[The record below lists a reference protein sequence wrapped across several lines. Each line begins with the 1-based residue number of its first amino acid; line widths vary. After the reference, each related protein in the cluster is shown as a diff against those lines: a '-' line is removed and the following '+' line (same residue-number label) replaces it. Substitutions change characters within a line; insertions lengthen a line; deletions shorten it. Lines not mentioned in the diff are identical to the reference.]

1 MWISVRDRVAGRDGD
16 QRAEPLGTGV
26 IVAVLAALA
35 AGASFAVGG
44 VLQQRVAATR
54 PSDESLSLSLLKQLA
69 RQKLWVAG
77 IAFAFLSYGFQSLA
91 LAFGPLSLVQPL
103 ILSELLFSL
112 PLSARLYGARLG
124 RQDWLGVLAVGLG
137 LASALYLASPS
148 GGNPRPAL
156 TGWLVLLAS
165 AGGLAALALVV
176 ARRLSGAA
184 RASLFALAGGII
196 MGTQSA
202 LLDTSIANLQEG
214 FLAIVLSWQS
224 YAVIVASIG
233 GLLLI
238 QSAFQAGP
246 LSASLPVI
254 DTVQPLVTVAI
265 GFLLFNESFTDSTW
279 QLVGSGVAAVVVVV
293 GIVLLDTSPVMHK
306 LHDKQQETAD
316 EQSDDEQVTLGT

>member
-1 MWISVRDRVAGRDGD
+1 MI
-16 QRAEPLGTGV
+16 
-26 IVAVLAALA
+26 IAVLASLA

-54 PSDESLSLSLLKQLA
+54 PSDESLSLGLLNKLV

-91 LAFGPLSLVQPL
+91 LAFGPLTLVQPL

-124 RQDWLGVLAVGLG
+124 RRDWLGIVAVGGG
-137 LASALYLASPS
+137 LATALYLASPS
-148 GGNPRPAL
+148 GGDPRPPL
-156 TGWLVLLAS
+156 TGWLLLLLS
-165 AGGLAALALVV
+165 AGALAAAAVLVG
-176 ARRLSGAA
+176 RKLSGAA
-184 RASLFALAGGII
+184 RASLFALAGGVI

-202 LLDTSIANLQEG
+202 LLDTSIANLQDG
-214 FLAIVLSWQS
+214 FLAVVLSWQS
-224 YAVIVASIG
+224 YLLVAASIG

-254 DTVQPLVTVAI
+254 DTVQPLVTLAI
-265 GFLLFNESFTDSTW
+265 GFLLFQENLTDSTW
-279 QLVGSGVAAVVVVV
+279 RLVVSGVGVVVVVV
-293 GIVLLDTSPVMHK
+293 GIVLLDTSPVMHR
-306 LHDKQQETAD
+306 LHDQQRETAD
-316 EQSDDEQVTLGT
+316 AQSDGEQVQLGT